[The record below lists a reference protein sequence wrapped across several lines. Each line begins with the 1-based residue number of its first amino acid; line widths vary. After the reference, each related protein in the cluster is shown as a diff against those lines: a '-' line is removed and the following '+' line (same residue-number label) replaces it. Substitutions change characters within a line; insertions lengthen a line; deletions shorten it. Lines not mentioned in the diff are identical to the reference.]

1 LSEEEKVQS
10 LVSELRV
17 IETYTTE
24 INNRISMIA
33 RAIMENRSAL
43 ELIKTYPDK
52 KITEILVAIGGGLFL
67 KASAPPPEKFIVNV
81 GAQLALEK
89 TKDNAISYIEERL
102 KELENAVN
110 TLESQRIE
118 LSKKMESNKIQIN
131 SLVQKQRQ

>member
-1 LSEEEKVQS
+1 MSDEEKVQS

-33 RAIMENRSAL
+33 RAIMENRGAL
-43 ELIKTYPDK
+43 ELIKTYPDE
-52 KITEILVAIGGGLFL
+52 KITEILVTIGGGLFL

-89 TKDNAISYIEERL
+89 TKDDAIVYIEERL
-102 KELENAVN
+102 KEFENAIN